1 MSQNRFDQV
10 RLTYIGGPTVLIE
23 IGQLRFLTDPSFEL
37 AGYHYMAG
45 PQVVSKTASPAI
57 PASTL
62 GPVDAILLSHDQH
75 NDNLD
80 PAGRAYLAQAKQI
93 LITPAGAQ
101 RLDSNA
107 CGVPTWETVTL
118 KDASGLDIRI
128 TATPARHGPEEVK
141 AATGDV
147 NGWILEW
154 EGQRHGALYISGDT
168 VLFEGLEEVARRY
181 RIAVALLHLGAAYA
195 QRFGSVHL
203 TLTGAEGA
211 QFAMMLGEAATI
223 IPIHYDGWTHYTE
236 GRDGIEQAF
245 TAAGLEKQLRF
256 LPFGQAVSIDI

>member
-1 MSQNRFDQV
+1 MSQSSFDQV

-23 IGQLRFLTDPSFEL
+23 IGQLRFLTDPTFEL

-57 PASTL
+57 STSAL

-75 NDNLD
+75 TDNLD
-80 PAGRAYLAQAKQI
+80 PAGRAYLAQGKQI
-93 LITPAGAQ
+93 LTTPVGAQ
-101 RLDSNA
+101 RLGGNTR
-107 CGVPTWETVTL
+107 GVPTWETVTL
-118 KDASGLDIRI
+118 KDASGLDVRI

-147 NGWILEW
+147 NGWLLEW
-154 EGQRHGALYISGDT
+154 EGQHRGALYISGDT
-168 VLFEGLEEVARRY
+168 VLFEGLEEIARRY
-181 RIAVALLHLGAAYA
+181 RIGVALLHLGAARG
-195 QRFGSVHL
+195 QRFGPFHL
-203 TLTGAEGA
+203 TLTSAEAA
-211 QFAMMLGEAATI
+211 QFARMLGEAATI

-245 TAAGLEKQLRF
+245 AAAGLEKQLRF
-256 LPFGQAVSIDI
+256 LPSGQPVSIDI